1 MEFRETQ
8 ELAKTLVNVKTKKRL
23 EPAHITGER
32 LKRLYKF
39 YGSWDV
45 VGEKLDISRE
55 MIREFTETTKLPP
68 EVKKLFEDNTMFN
81 VDVAYRITK
90 LERDEDKISLAKALF
105 DHNMTSSDVR
115 DTIAYKIANSEVSI
129 EKAIQ
134 RVLESKKKIVT
145 HHIVIMEL
153 HETTL
158 QSLRKEAEK
167 LRQTLDNL
175 ALTILSNKWNK
186 EWILSF
192 GIRGSDIVVK
202 LSEDGFKALQQEAR
216 ASHVQL
222 KDLAENI
229 IRNALQGTK

>member
-1 MEFRETQ
+1 
-8 ELAKTLVNVKTKKRL
+8 
-23 EPAHITGER
+23 
-32 LKRLYKF
+32 
-39 YGSWDV
+39 
-45 VGEKLDISRE
+45 
-55 MIREFTETTKLPP
+55 
-68 EVKKLFEDNTMFN
+68 
-81 VDVAYRITK
+81 
-90 LERDEDKISLAKALF
+90 
-105 DHNMTSSDVR
+105 MTSSDVR

-153 HETTL
+153 YETTL